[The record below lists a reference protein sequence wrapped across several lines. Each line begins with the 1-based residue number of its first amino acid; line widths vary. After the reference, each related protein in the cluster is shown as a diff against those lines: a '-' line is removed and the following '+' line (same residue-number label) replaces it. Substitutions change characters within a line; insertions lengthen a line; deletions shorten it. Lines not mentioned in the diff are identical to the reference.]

1 MEKRFSESEVMQCP
15 ICRQAEIVNGL
26 TSVALEREEFRLAV
40 NNVPAQICPNCAE
53 AYVEEDV
60 AIRLLSEAENVSA
73 LGTMDDVIEYGR
85 ALN

>member
-1 MEKRFSESEVMQCP
+1 MNCL
-15 ICRQAEIVNGL
+15 ICRHAEIVDGF
-26 TSVALEREEFRLAV
+26 TSVTFERDEFGLV
-40 NNVPAQICPNCAE
+40 INNVPACVCTNCAE

-60 AIRLLSEAENVSA
+60 AIRLLNEAENVFA